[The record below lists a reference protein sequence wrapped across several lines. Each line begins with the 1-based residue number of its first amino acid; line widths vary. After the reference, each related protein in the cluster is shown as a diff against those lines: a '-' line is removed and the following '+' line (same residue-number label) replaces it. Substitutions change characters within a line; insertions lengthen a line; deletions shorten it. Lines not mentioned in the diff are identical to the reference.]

1 MKRVSTV
8 RLTEEELGTMNGIQ
22 MQLQDQGFSAED
34 RVMLR
39 LIITVG
45 VKVLQLRFNKGYNIF
60 DDLIENGNDEAE
72 D

>member
-22 MQLQDQGFSAED
+22 MQLQDQGFNAED